1 MFKKIEES
9 VQNAII
15 MQRNLDIKM
24 EYKGIDVLRVEKY
37 FNRQEEQNQSLMPCG
52 MPMSLVNKP

>member
-9 VQNAII
+9 VQNVTT

-24 EYKGIDVLRVEKY
+24 EYKGIDVLHVGKY
-37 FNRQEEQNQSLMPCG
+37 FNQQEEYSQN
-52 MPMSLVNKP
+52 